1 MRRLL
6 FLFCLPFLLIAT
18 EAPAFTQNK
27 GAYHDIT
34 VPETPLEVGVGIEI
48 QQITSVEQTSENFG
62 AVATIYL
69 EWTDPKLGFDADAY
83 SLPYRLFSPEDFADY
98 LKERQTY
105 APEFVIQNQQ
115 GNRWIHQSLIAV
127 APDGNARY
135 AEKSALTLQAPYFN
149 FRRYPF
155 DRQVFYLEVVS
166 TFPENFVSFTALED
180 QSGLGPLLG
189 EEEWV
194 LRNARMLVSSAK
206 GLTGQT
212 SAKAALQ
219 FTGHRHIQYYATRIF
234 LPMLILVAV
243 SWAAFFLEEYRKR
256 AEIAGANLLVFVAF
270 NWAISDDLPRLGY
283 LTFLDFILQWMFVVT
298 GLIIVFNV
306 WLTRLQVSG
315 RETLAAKLDG
325 YVMRWI
331 YPLGYAA
338 IVGFAVVRYLV
349 VA

>member
-1 MRRLL
+1 MRRLF
-6 FLFCLPFLLIAT
+6 FLLCLPLLLIAH
-18 EAPAFTQNK
+18 EATAFTNNK

-34 VPETPLEVGVGIEI
+34 VPDTPMEVGVGIEI
-48 QQITSVEQTSENFG
+48 QQITSVDQTSENYG
-62 AVATIYL
+62 AVATIHMQ
-69 EWTDPKLGFDADAY
+69 WHDPALAFDANNFN
-83 SLPYRLFSPEDFADY
+83 LPYRLFTPEDFAEY
-98 LKERQTY
+98 LKERQTF

-127 APDGNARY
+127 DPDGNARY

-166 TFPENFVSFTALED
+166 AFPEDFVSFTELED
-180 QSGLGPLLG
+180 MSGLGPLLG

-194 LRNARMLVSSAK
+194 LGNERLLISAAK
-206 GLTGQT
+206 GLSGQM

-219 FTGHRHIQYYATRIF
+219 FTGHRHVQYYATRIF
-234 LPMLILVAV
+234 LPMLVLIAV

-306 WLTRLQVSG
+306 WLTRLHVSG
-315 RETLAAKLDG
+315 RDALAAKLDG

-338 IVGFAVVRYLV
+338 IVGFAIMRFLV
-349 VA
+349 L